1 MALNDWVDD
10 SSERGAL
17 PEMIHAWFVY
27 FREKF
32 SNLAGHQP
40 ASRMEGRA
48 RSLGAR
54 LMGASQFM
62 VCLRRTDART
72 ACLLARLL
80 TCLNVPVDLALARHV
95 THRSLTY
102 TLLSGSHSVLRRR
115 ASRSLAM
122 HRYHTLHQPP
132 RVAGAFLV

>member
-1 MALNDWVDD
+1 MF
-10 SSERGAL
+10 G
-17 PEMIHAWFVY
+17 EMIDAWLVY

-32 SNLAGHQP
+32 GSLVGQKP
-40 ASRMEGRA
+40 SSRTEDRA
-48 RSLGAR
+48 RLTPA
-54 LMGASQFM
+54 QTM

-80 TCLNVPVDLALARHV
+80 TCLNVPVELALTRHI

-122 HRYHTLHQPP
+122 HRYHALHQPP